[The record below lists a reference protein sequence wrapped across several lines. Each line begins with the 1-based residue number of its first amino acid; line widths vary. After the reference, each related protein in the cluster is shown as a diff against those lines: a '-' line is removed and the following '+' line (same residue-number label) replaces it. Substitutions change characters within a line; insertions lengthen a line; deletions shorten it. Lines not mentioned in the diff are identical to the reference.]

1 MKDIPSSKW
10 HRYHCSI
17 SISFFFCY
25 YAVCKLFQILRRGAC
40 VVVVFFWISV
50 SLYVWA
56 RKERVILSVGWYL
69 CDGEWKSSAMG
80 FVGLALPATQERR
93 EQRDTITHQT
103 MTTVV
108 RSALILRFAG
118 ITTTHIIRDLKSV
131 YVYSLQSRLGFIP
144 SYFSIYTAKQTENW
158 ASFIWKAIYADKLPA
173 LKLCLPATEAPDATL
188 HFPFMRRYLRKWTRC
203 KSPSIHH
210 AYIHSHEYTKTSAH
224 LQQQC
229 DDNLVK
235 TMDFQ
240 TSEIDRK
247 LKFLCRHLATQV

>member
-1 MKDIPSSKW
+1 MLLRSLQTFSNPALW
-10 HRYHCSI
+10 CVCC
-17 SISFFFCY
+17 FFFGYRCHSMFGPEKKGWFCLSADI
-25 YAVCKLFQILRRGAC
+25 YAMASGNPPQWDLLA
-40 VVVVFFWISV
+40 W
-50 SLYVWA
+50 LYQ
-56 RKERVILSVGWYL
+56 RH
-69 CDGEWKSSAMG
+69 KSDESS
-80 FVGLALPATQERR
+80 E
-93 EQRDTITHQT
+93 TITHQT

-210 AYIHSHEYTKTSAH
+210 AYIHSHEYT
-224 LQQQC
+224 
-229 DDNLVK
+229 
-235 TMDFQ
+235 
-240 TSEIDRK
+240 
-247 LKFLCRHLATQV
+247 